1 MSYEFLL
8 KLGLALFLGL
18 FIGIDRQLKNKPL
31 EAAHEKRESVLMI
44 NAKTRNLVCSLKVK
58 HPN

>member
-31 EAAHEKRESVLMI
+31 GVKTSMVISVQQ
-44 NAKTRNLVCSLKVK
+44 VV
-58 HPN
+58 